1 MTLTTADQSGEPT
14 TSGPPRSYVDGPFAP
29 VAEERTAF
37 DLPVTG
43 TLPAELTGR
52 YVRNGPNPI
61 EPDPATQHWFTGA
74 GMVHGVRLDEGR
86 AHWYR
91 NRYVRTANVT
101 EALGEPA
108 IPAARQAEGVSGSV
122 NTNVVA
128 LGGRTLALVEAG
140 SSPVELSYELDSMAS
155 VDFDGT
161 LPGAFSAHP
170 HRDPRTGRWHA
181 VTYYW
186 PEEAVRHVVVGPDG
200 RVERNVA
207 IDVGERLMVHDT
219 AITASSVLLFDF
231 PVTFDLEAAM
241 SGIAGVLP
249 YYWNESRP
257 ARVGVLALDGSA
269 DDVRWCSVP
278 TGFVFHAFNAFDR
291 DDGRIELD
299 VVRWPRVFDLDRLGP
314 GEGSSRV
321 ERWTL
326 DPASGTSSTA
336 VVDDTS
342 VEFPRID
349 ERRTGA
355 HHRFGYAAGMPVPGA
370 AHAPLH
376 RFDFDRQV
384 AESYDFGPTSA
395 AQEFV
400 FVPRESGT
408 AEDEGWLLGLVTDRA
423 SATTDL
429 AVLAADDLAGGPVA
443 RVHLP
448 ARVPDGFHG
457 NWLADAA
464 G

>member
-1 MTLTTADQSGEPT
+1 MTLTTADPSGEPT
-14 TSGPPRSYVDGPFAP
+14 TSVPPRSYVEGPFAP

-61 EPDPATQHWFTGA
+61 DPDPATQHWFTGA

-140 SSPVELSYELDSMAS
+140 SSPVELSYELDSVAS
-155 VDFDGT
+155 VDLDGT

-170 HRDPRTGRWHA
+170 HRDPGTGRWHA

-231 PVTFDLEAAM
+231 PVTFDLEAAL
-241 SGIAGVLP
+241 SGVAGVLP
-249 YYWNESRP
+249 YYWNDARP

-278 TGFVFHAFNAFDR
+278 TGYVFHAFNAFDL
-291 DDGRIELD
+291 DDGRVELD

-326 DPASGTSSTA
+326 DPATGTSSVA

-355 HHRFGYAAGMPVPGA
+355 HHRFGYAAGMPGPGA

-400 FVPRESGT
+400 FVPRQAGT
-408 AEDEGWLLGLVTDRA
+408 AEDDGWLLGLVTDRA